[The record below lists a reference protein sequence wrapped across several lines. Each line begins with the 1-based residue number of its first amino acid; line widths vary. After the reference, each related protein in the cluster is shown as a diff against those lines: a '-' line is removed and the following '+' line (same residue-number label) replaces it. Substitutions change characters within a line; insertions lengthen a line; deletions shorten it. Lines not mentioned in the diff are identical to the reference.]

1 MASRTCAHCGTL
13 FQLRPQGLHAK
24 FCSTVCRVANHKL
37 RSRSDDPTSESEI
50 PVHIV
55 YEDGREQQ
63 TNISRA
69 ELSDI
74 ISSQRLAGS
83 TVRSLQFI
91 PTTHPAQTE
100 LKSEEQK

>member
-1 MASRTCAHCGTL
+1 MAARNCARCGTP

-24 FCSTVCRVANHKL
+24 FCSTACRVANHKL
-37 RSRSDDPTSESEI
+37 RNRSDDPESDNKI
-50 PVHIV
+50 PVYII

-63 TNISRA
+63 TNINRA

-83 TVRSLQFI
+83 TVRSLRF
-91 PTTHPAQTE
+91 TPAN
-100 LKSEEQK
+100 SEVQQ